1 MDNLIVNQLTPGYC
15 VTYLGPIW
23 YEGQT
28 FSYSLS
34 YTCLVGEEKATARE
48 RVVKTEDSWD
58 DITLFSQ
65 TTQP

>member
-28 FSYSLS
+28 FSTVYPTPAWWGRKKPQL
-34 YTCLVGEEKATARE
+34 EKE
-48 RVVKTEDSWD
+48 
-58 DITLFSQ
+58 
-65 TTQP
+65 